1 MFFTWTVCASHPIL
15 SIVLNRVAWQ
25 MYSARMYPKWRHC
38 IWYGSHMYDYLHFVV
53 RKAVQKWICNS
64 AHMFKENGDMIH
76 RDVWWIIFSRYFQVL
91 VRIKLC
97 INLHLQ
103 FILRAEV
110 NICFLVIF
118 KPACCRYFSFAL
130 VSAIQLHHQHL
141 SKFLLGFLLGF
152 LYPIQIC
159 HRLYFLSLQATLS
172 AFSMSSV
179 SVSGISFC
187 WCSLRITKPL
197 PCYSNTFCTQ
207 LISLWSKYILEGN

>member
-1 MFFTWTVCASHPIL
+1 MAAAAVLCMSPCIL
-15 SIVLNRVAWQ
+15 WSEKLFIRESVTLPMCLR
-25 MYSARMYPKWRHC
+25 RMETCYCR
-38 IWYGSHMYDYLHFVV
+38 
-53 RKAVQKWICNS
+53 
-64 AHMFKENGDMIH
+64 E
-76 RDVWWIIFSRYFQVL
+76 VWWIIFSRYFQVL
-91 VRIKLC
+91 VCIKLC
-97 INLHLQ
+97 VNLHLQ
-103 FILRAEV
+103 FILRAKV

-118 KPACCRYFSFAL
+118 KTDCCRYFSFAV

-141 SKFLLGFLLGF
+141 LKFFLGFLLGF

-159 HRLYFLSLQATLS
+159 HRLHFLSLQATLS

-207 LISLWSKYILEGN
+207 LISLWSKCILEGN